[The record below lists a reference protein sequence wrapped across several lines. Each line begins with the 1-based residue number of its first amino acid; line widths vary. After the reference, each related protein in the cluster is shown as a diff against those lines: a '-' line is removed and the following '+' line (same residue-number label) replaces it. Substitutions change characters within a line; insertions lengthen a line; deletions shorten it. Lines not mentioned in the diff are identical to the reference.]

1 MGGLYDFLYGVFH
14 GNGAAAFAAVYA
26 WGILGMILSPC
37 SIATIPLVV
46 GYVGNSDAPD
56 LWTAFRISLVF
67 SLGVFVNLA
76 FLGGLLTSAGVF
88 LGGID
93 RYTNYIVAAA
103 FAVFG
108 LHLMGII
115 SLPWFRGG
123 SGPTTK
129 YTGLKG
135 ALVLGILSGFAL
147 GPCSFAYSA
156 PVIFLAISTAA
167 SNLGRALLLV
177 AAYGAGQST
186 VIVAAGSATEA
197 FSRLFPSGGKGS
209 WSLWLGRI
217 SGLLLLVAAGY
228 LIYNA
233 PTY

>member
-14 GNGAAAFAAVYA
+14 GSGGAAFAAVYA

-46 GYVGNSDAPD
+46 GYVGNSEAPD

-76 FLGGLLTSAGVF
+76 FLGGLSPPGVF

-103 FAVFG
+103 FAIFG
-108 LHLMGII
+108 LHLMGVIN
-115 SLPWFRGG
+115 LPWFRGG

-129 YTGLKG
+129 YTGLRG

-167 SNLGRALLLV
+167 TNLGRALLLV

-197 FSRLFPSGGKGS
+197 FSRLFPSGGS
-209 WSLWLGRI
+209 SRWSLWLGRI